1 MDDVKVRMI
10 VDFGNR
16 KRNDEFMVPW
26 FISQALIRDGLAVIV
41 EEEENEDT
49 TLIEC
54 SECKKEV
61 FVENGTWALDKG
73 MCELCYASYQ
83 GG

>member
-1 MDDVKVRMI
+1 METLRLLYSYYEGGI
-10 VDFGNR
+10 V
-16 KRNDEFMVPW
+16 M
-26 FISQALIRDGLAVIV
+26 
-41 EEEENEDT
+41 EENEDT

-54 SECKKEV
+54 SECEKEV

-73 MCELCYASYQ
+73 MCEPCYAWYQ